1 MAQDAHRLMTILHF
15 ISGRFIT
22 LCWGAFILVLVV
34 SAFSVKPTIERQ
46 SWTGRLATFAFLTL
60 AFMLLL
66 EKISWWGITTR
77 IWPTGRALRILA
89 CIITLG
95 GLAVSIWSRLSL
107 GPNWSATVTYREGH
121 ELVARGPYRFA
132 RHPMYA
138 GFLLMV
144 SGTVINLGDISGLAA
159 LTLCGLGTWWKLR
172 QEEAL
177 LKKHFPDTYPDYKS
191 RTKAL
196 IPFVF

>member
-1 MAQDAHRLMTILHF
+1 MTILHF
-15 ISGRFIT
+15 ISVRFIT

-60 AFMLLL
+60 AFILLL

-77 IWPTGRALRILA
+77 IWPTGPALRILA
-89 CIITLG
+89 CIITFG

-121 ELVARGPYRFA
+121 ELVARGPYRFV
-132 RHPMYA
+132 RHPMYT

-159 LTLCGLGTWWKLR
+159 LTLCVLGTWWKLG